1 MKMKTLLALAIS
13 GICAAGVANAHD
25 HMAKPAGPSIEV
37 KVQQLDP
44 ANGNKDVGTVTITES
59 NYGLVFT
66 PNLQGLSEGLHGFHI
81 HENPSCDP
89 KEKDGKLTAGLAA
102 GGHWDPKGAKQHGY
116 PWQDDAHLGD
126 LPALTVLH
134 DGTATNPV
142 LAPRLKKLDEGFA
155 GLIAQWDVDASNGAL
170 FSEDKTLEK
179 LLGRPTAGLD
189 VAVKQALDH

>member
-66 PNLQGLSEGLHGFHI
+66 PNLQGLAEGLHGFHI

-116 PWQDDAHLGD
+116 PWQE
-126 LPALTVLH
+126 
-134 DGTATNPV
+134 
-142 LAPRLKKLDEGFA
+142 KLDEVRGHSIMIHA
-155 GLIAQWDVDASNGAL
+155 GGDNHSDHPAP
-170 FSEDKTLEK
+170 
-179 LLGRPTAGLD
+179 LGGGGPRMACG
-189 VAVKQALDH
+189 VIK